1 VCGGCAL
8 FGVIIIHDET
18 GVYYTW
24 DPTQQSQNE
33 AQEKTGDASRQ
44 QYRKRRQNNAEK
56 ISERFH
62 HELLLFRFLG

>member
-62 HELLLFRFLG
+62 LGFFVVRFLG